1 MKKYMYE
8 ILIIILTLCI
18 LASIFLVSF
27 AFPAEDEEVKLAQKV
42 QEEIKYIETTLFSML
57 NELQNISFDMYKLT
71 VENEEKKNTIEGA
84 ESSQEESSSSS
95 EESSSSKNT
104 SKENQTQKKYSM
116 ENASILLNKNQEID
130 WDYQKMTIETLYPYW
145 NTTMVDLHAIGV
157 NSEDITTF
165 SRITR

>member
-1 MKKYMYE
+1 MYV

-71 VENEEKKNTIEGA
+71 VENEEKQNTTEGA

-95 EESSSSKNT
+95 EESSSSENT

-145 NTTMVDLHAIGV
+145 NTTMVDLHAICV
-157 NSEDITTF
+157 NGEDITTF

>member
-1 MKKYMYE
+1 MYV

-71 VENEEKKNTIEGA
+71 VENEEKQNTTEGA

-95 EESSSSKNT
+95 EESSSSENT

-157 NSEDITTF
+157 NGEDITTF